1 MSWGAVIVG
10 AASVVGG
17 AISANGAKKGG
28 DAAAQ
33 GNMAAIAEQRRQYD
47 QTRADMEPWRVAG
60 ADGLNRLNALLAN
73 PDSIQDSAAYQW
85 RIGQGVQGMDR
96 SAAARGALYSGGQ
109 SADLMRFGQG
119 LASQEYGEQWNRLA
133 GLAGVGQS
141 ANSQLGALGAN
152 AAGNIGNA
160 YANMGNAR
168 ASAYGQQAQAW
179 NNALGGVVGSVGYG
193 MGNNWGRA

>member
-85 RIGQGVQGMDR
+85 RIGQGVHRACCGKVVHSVEYIGLARTIAPDNAVD
-96 SAAARGALYSGGQ
+96 SLARGQ
-109 SADLMRFGQG
+109 
-119 LASQEYGEQWNRLA
+119 LAS
-133 GLAGVGQS
+133 
-141 ANSQLGALGAN
+141 
-152 AAGNIGNA
+152 GNILEIDKRNFV
-160 YANMGNAR
+160 YTHR
-168 ASAYGQQAQAW
+168 IFVPK
-179 NNALGGVVGSVGYG
+179 VVI
-193 MGNNWGRA
+193 